1 MTSDAPGTAAETV
14 IRPVRGW
21 HLPDP
26 REVLRHH
33 ELLLNF
39 ARRDLNVRY
48 RQTFL
53 GIGWVVFQPLAM
65 MGILALFFGGVVER
79 APGQAPFPVFVLAG
93 LVAWNFFNSLVS
105 ESAASVIA
113 YNAIVTR
120 VYFPRLIVPLAPAL
134 TTLVDL
140 GIGIVIVL
148 VIMAI
153 AGYYPDLRTLLLPV
167 FVVLLAVAALAL
179 GVFLSALNVRYR
191 DIRYAIPVMMQAL
204 FFSAPI
210 MFSPS
215 VLHAP
220 FSTIYRINP
229 LAPLIEGVRWSLIGG
244 PDVPGVELLYAIP
257 AVLVGFVVSVA
268 YFETAQQSFAD
279 II

>member
-1 MTSDAPGTAAETV
+1 MTSDTPVAGAETV
-14 IRPVRGW
+14 IGPVRGW

-26 REVLRHH
+26 REVLGHRD
-33 ELLLNF
+33 LLLNF

-79 APGQAPFPVFVLAG
+79 APGQAPFPVFVLTG

-153 AGYYPDLRTLLLPV
+153 AGYYPAVRTLLLPV

-215 VLHAP
+215 VLHEP
-220 FSTIYRINP
+220 FSMIYRISP

-244 PDVPGVELLYAIP
+244 PDVPGVELLYAVP
-257 AVLVGFVVSVA
+257 AVLVAFVVSVA